1 MIWNDKPLESTIVQL
16 NVTNQMDLKSAVQT
30 VKPIE
35 MNVKWWKDNV
45 REKMFSLNI
54 LENAVK
60 ESGPIFGKKHF
71 CRKFTIFGQKLI
83 QQSGFQARF

>member
-54 LENAVK
+54 LENAAK
-60 ESGPIFGKKHF
+60 ESGPIFRKKLPF
-71 CRKFTIFGQKLI
+71 LDRNWLKN
-83 QQSGFQARF
+83 SGFQAR

>member
-1 MIWNDKPLESTIVQL
+1 MIWNDKPLESIIVQL

-54 LENAVK
+54 LENAAK
-60 ESGPIFGKKHF
+60 ESGPIFRKNYHF
-71 CRKFTIFGQKLI
+71 WSEFDSKNQDFKL
-83 QQSGFQARF
+83 

>member
-1 MIWNDKPLESTIVQL
+1 
-16 NVTNQMDLKSAVQT
+16 MDLKSAVQT

-35 MNVKWWKDNV
+35 TNAKWWKDNV

-60 ESGPIFGKKHF
+60 EPGPIFRKKLPF
-71 CRKFTIFGQKLI
+71 LVGNWLKK
-83 QQSGFQARF
+83 SGFETRFQIRYALMEQIALLRSNEVLSTW

>member
-60 ESGPIFGKKHF
+60 ESGPIFRKNHHF
-71 CRKFTIFGQKLI
+71 WSEIDSQNHVFKL
-83 QQSGFQARF
+83 